1 MNHDEFAHLVRQLA
15 GQQQV
20 EFRPL
25 IYGHVSGYDPAT
37 HRIKVII
44 PNMRDDDASPV
55 ESPWMPLCTVGV
67 GAGYGLQIAPI
78 GGATTNNPTGGEQ
91 VIIGVFGHSAGGVI
105 CAALGLTWNLAQ
117 QAPSGLAGGEAILKH
132 PSGSYIKT
140 HANGDVSTTAQG
152 GIQNTASADIVM
164 TTQKDYQISATGTLD
179 LGAGAISVTSTGSL
193 AIVATGN
200 ISILGSG
207 NITMAGTAIVL
218 NPLPPLSPG
227 ATGQIYRD
235 GAGHLL
241 IS

>member
-25 IYGHVSGYDPAT
+25 IYGHVSGYDSAT

-44 PNMRDDDASPV
+44 PGMRDDDASPV
-55 ESPWMPLCTVGV
+55 ESPWMPLCSVGV

-78 GGATTNNPTGGEQ
+78 GGATINNPTGGEQ
-91 VIIGVFGHSAGGVI
+91 VIIGVFGHSAGGII
-105 CAALGLTWNLAQ
+105 CAALGMTWNLAQ

-140 HANGDVSTTAQG
+140 HTNGDVSTLAQG
-152 GIQNTASADIVM
+152 NIQNTASLDITLQSQQDV
-164 TTQKDYQISATGTLD
+164 QISAVGTLD
-179 LGAGAISVTSTGSL
+179 LGAGAMAINSTGSL
-193 AIVATGN
+193 AITSTGPIN
-200 ISILGSG
+200 IISAGA
-207 NITMAGTAIVL
+207 ITMAGTNVFF

-227 ATGQIYRD
+227 PTGQIYRD
-235 GAGHLL
+235 GTRHLL
-241 IS
+241 VS